1 MTPADQID
9 IITGA
14 LAGTANKTLLA
25 WAKKHQIAAVG
36 LFLGDGDSVKVTQLD
51 EELGYVGLA
60 QPGSPKLINT
70 LLENGYLP
78 VVSSIGVTDEGQLMN
93 VNADQAATALAATL
107 GADLILLSDVS
118 GILDGKGQRIAEMTA
133 AKAEQ
138 LIEQGIITD
147 GMIVKVNA
155 ALDAAR
161 TLGRPVDIASWRHAE
176 QLPALFNGMP
186 MGTRILACF
195 VSRRRSFPAL
205 NFKIRKQSYGTLG
218 RAFYQAADQRFKQ
231 FNDSLRFD
239 YRLAEQD
246 IVGSVAWSK
255 ALVTVG
261 VLTAEEQAQLEEAL
275 NVLLEDVRAR
285 PQQILESDAE
295 DIHSWVE
302 GKLIDKVGQLGK
314 KLHTGRS
321 RNDQVATDL
330 KLWCKDTV
338 SELLTANRQLQ
349 SALVE
354 TAQNNQDA

>member
-1 MTPADQID
+1 MMNPLIIKLGGVLLDSEEALERLFSALVNYRESHQRPLVIVHGGGCVVDELMKGLNLPVKKKNGLRVTPADQID

-51 EELGYVGLA
+51 EELGHVGLA

-78 VVSSIGVTDEGQLMN
+78 VVSSIGVT
-93 VNADQAATALAATL
+93 DQAATALAATL

-186 MGTRILACF
+186 MGTRILA
-195 VSRRRSFPAL
+195 
-205 NFKIRKQSYGTLG
+205 
-218 RAFYQAADQRFKQ
+218 
-231 FNDSLRFD
+231 
-239 YRLAEQD
+239 
-246 IVGSVAWSK
+246 
-255 ALVTVG
+255 
-261 VLTAEEQAQLEEAL
+261 
-275 NVLLEDVRAR
+275 
-285 PQQILESDAE
+285 
-295 DIHSWVE
+295 
-302 GKLIDKVGQLGK
+302 
-314 KLHTGRS
+314 
-321 RNDQVATDL
+321 
-330 KLWCKDTV
+330 
-338 SELLTANRQLQ
+338 
-349 SALVE
+349 
-354 TAQNNQDA
+354 